1 MRCIN
6 CGKEIDVSY
15 GMVMCPYCGRILD
28 DKIDKTDYENAYNEF
43 SNEREELKK
52 NNKDNDKPITNEFNK
67 MDDNTKLK
75 KAIVGGLATTAFAAS
90 AGSLYAANKNI
101 NKSNKENKNKTFPDD
116 NINNVVINDNDEIE
130 ENADNILDDDLFD
143 SNDVTNEEDNI
154 IVDNNENL
162 DTNNSSQA
170 AKDNG
175 IDYNPNATPSKPKK
189 STSKKV
195 TSKSNNNKNSTTTS
209 KDENS
214 NDNNLN
220 NEDQIITDENISE
233 NEQDSS
239 SEETEDDIFKNP
251 NEDDDTSNN
260 EPDIDSDKS
269 DENITD
275 NEESNIDTSE
285 EGFENLSP
293 YPATTISNNT
303 NYTNDSSYNSSSFS
317 VDYFHLENAISL
329 INNAN
334 DSFSN
339 IVSLT
344 SDINTDGLNL
354 QTSVASAN
362 ATIEKCFG
370 NASGSKVG
378 VSAGTASQLN
388 KLRSDLQKMDPDY
401 DFNYDYYKYMNLGYL
416 SEQEGWNS
424 DEFKK
429 QESSLESSLRSEI
442 GERKKEYEGNTK
454 KIEFLDQVIESIDIQ
469 NEAFENYYKNL
480 VDIETFTAVN
490 QYVSDRMNDSTIPAN
505 STYEKYIDEK
515 VQELKDLN
523 AENEKKY
530 NELEKAKQKNKNDIN
545 TKNGTE
551 NTSSEEELT
560 VSKYSD
566 GTYAYLDEQSLQ
578 LLQYYTNY
586 KYLNACNESNS
597 ISSIQ
602 SQISS
607 LETKLKM
614 NQDSL
619 NSGIVYE
626 NGYPTVMSNDEKTEL
641 ENINKKLSQEK
652 DDLNNR
658 INQINESFESILK
671 DYYDANAESIYR
683 IPEINR
689 KPEQKDFLLSRD
701 SYVATLQQKD
711 LRNEIQEYQQYIED
725 IQEEI
730 DSLSEKAAGAYATN
744 VSYNSSEYSG
754 INYYANYKAA
764 LKYGYGL
771 EYLDEKEQ
779 ARYKFLLETVSSLEE
794 KSAIALDANNK
805 LEELKQQLI
814 MQRSDY
820 SKYSNFNNIKV
831 ENGFF
836 GGLVFRDATTNEKL
850 DLSKEEQA
858 VILAMKGSNST
869 NGTVN
874 EYINY
879 LKNGSENLSYDALG
893 VIAYNMNKS
902 KEFEGYDSNFASS
915 FDYLYDQGARILG
928 KQMADEFTTRLDNCP
943 DIFDWVLVADEA
955 LEDGLTGFFRGFKNI
970 FCADGRADARD
981 YKPMFITDYI
991 NNSDQYC
998 GLYKTI
1004 LTSEY
1009 EITNSIGNMLPSML
1023 VTLIPVVGPAV
1034 GLISLGVSA
1043 AGNAREQGL
1052 QQGMSQA
1059 SAWMYG
1065 VLSGA
1070 SEALLEKF
1078 LGGIPG
1084 LSDMSNVVGVHGLA
1098 RIFKA
1103 GCSEAREEM
1112 LQEFLDPIFKFVST
1126 GGEIRENIS
1135 VENILKAGIYAF
1147 ITAGILNGGNVA
1159 FEGVSY
1165 RLTGDYLALGTL
1177 ASLNTN
1183 SDLSIK
1189 ENIKNFLRD
1198 LNEFQNRDIKSL
1210 EESLMENEEVKAAY
1224 EAAKAGKGDLAFN
1237 DFVSRIVV
1245 EQVVSENNALSQELS
1260 EEIKQKTKDL
1270 QDLRNKNID
1279 GRYNEDISKLESEI
1293 NDLTE
1298 QRKSIYDNDMTIQ
1311 DSIERAKEK
1320 AVQNIDDLIRR
1331 NNKHL
1336 AKDLSEVSAENLIE
1350 YLNNT
1355 EITAEKIKVLFDNIS
1370 EEKINKILEEKPEL
1384 KALLEE
1390 NSTESTDASVINHE
1404 LIDKFKATKNYA
1416 EKIELIE
1423 QMSSEEIVQLL
1434 KEDSQAKLVL
1444 GKIKD
1449 NAKLADVINKSNS
1462 EVLNSIFGPPLN
1474 EYSDTTTQLKETLKA
1489 KLKGQ
1494 ALFEGTINKLRELGI
1509 EIEESEEQIE
1519 TSDDTTAEPTSEIVD
1534 HHDATTEESESKTLP
1549 KSDNSTEST
1558 DASVISH
1565 ELIDKFKATK
1575 NYAEKIELIEQM
1587 SSEEIVQL
1595 LKEDSQAK
1603 LVLGKIKDN
1612 AKLADVIN
1620 KSNSE
1625 VLNSIFGTQLNEY
1638 SDTTTQLKETLK
1650 EKLKGQTLFEGT
1662 INKLRELGIEI
1673 EESEK
1678 TSHELIDKFKATK
1691 NYAEKIEL
1699 IEQMS
1704 SEEIVQLLKEDS
1716 QAKLVLGKIKDNA
1729 KLADVI
1735 NKSNSEVLNSIFAT
1749 QLNEHSDATTQLKE
1763 TLKAKLKGQTLFE
1776 GTINKLREL
1785 GIEIEES
1792 EKQVEIAHDITT
1804 EQTSEIVDHQDTTT
1818 DKAAEE
1824 TDHQDTTTDK
1834 AAEETDH
1841 QDATIKP
1848 TPEETDHQDATIEP
1862 TPDEAGQQD
1871 ATIEPTPDEAEQHD
1885 TIIEPTIEDAGQHD
1899 ALTDATAKVDEAHDV
1914 VTDAAEQV
1922 KEAENLV
1929 DSSSENNQASVP
1941 PVPPIV
1947 DIDSNANQS
1956 PIKMEISEFLAKYKG
1971 FKNIYEFKQKFS
1983 SLLSQWESSLTARE
1997 ISLIEN
2003 YTGNNEMEFGNY
2015 ATVNSILR
2023 GIFFNS
2029 QDGKIHI
2036 KRIGGDEDS
2045 YTFSEFAYMVRSK
2058 YSSAANLS
2066 DADAIKFFVRGQI
2079 QAIND
2084 LSNAISKFEL
2094 PEDILLERRIGGSSL
2109 VKLFNIDINN
2119 DSVEDVVRKINDGGY
2134 FRDNGFMSTS
2144 AGKSPGYGNVVL
2156 KLGCK
2161 AGMSAVD
2168 ITGNSKYSVGEN
2180 EVLVNIGTTFRAVN
2194 AERVNGR
2201 LVIYLESIPANNIQ
2215 VDSMDSLKTFISDN
2229 INASPNS
2236 IAKTIN
2242 NYFEQQMK
2250 NNASNSYLKQSLY
2263 YDLLEISGMPGID
2276 QTTMS
2281 EILSSVISNNKEM
2294 RSIIY
2299 EMAQEEIKQSF
2310 KDTLDIQ
2317 NDADIKTLTDFIL
2330 GESFVENGVGN
2341 QNWDGFFNFIY
2352 DKVKESVA
2360 KSAKNKEA
2368 ILWSKLPTIALNQM
2382 YSTIENTTLGD
2393 TMYFLDL
2400 VYSNWNSQFSTLPPL
2415 EEFWGKMSKLY
2426 AEACSNLKDENGNPI
2441 TKLKY
2446 IYPGQDAIGE
2456 LFKKEELPTL
2466 LEKGVIKTLEVVKAN
2481 VDETNPD
2488 LPKLTNE
2495 KTIEI
2500 DLTELSNFYRKNL
2513 NKGVSKDILI
2523 EKVYSKFIEL
2533 LHKGGL

>member
-1 MRCIN
+1 
-6 CGKEIDVSY
+6 
-15 GMVMCPYCGRILD
+15 
-28 DKIDKTDYENAYNEF
+28 
-43 SNEREELKK
+43 
-52 NNKDNDKPITNEFNK
+52 
-67 MDDNTKLK
+67 
-75 KAIVGGLATTAFAAS
+75 
-90 AGSLYAANKNI
+90 
-101 NKSNKENKNKTFPDD
+101 
-116 NINNVVINDNDEIE
+116 
-130 ENADNILDDDLFD
+130 
-143 SNDVTNEEDNI
+143 
-154 IVDNNENL
+154 
-162 DTNNSSQA
+162 
-170 AKDNG
+170 
-175 IDYNPNATPSKPKK
+175 
-189 STSKKV
+189 
-195 TSKSNNNKNSTTTS
+195 
-209 KDENS
+209 
-214 NDNNLN
+214 
-220 NEDQIITDENISE
+220 
-233 NEQDSS
+233 
-239 SEETEDDIFKNP
+239 
-251 NEDDDTSNN
+251 
-260 EPDIDSDKS
+260 
-269 DENITD
+269 
-275 NEESNIDTSE
+275 
-285 EGFENLSP
+285 
-293 YPATTISNNT
+293 
-303 NYTNDSSYNSSSFS
+303 
-317 VDYFHLENAISL
+317 
-329 INNAN
+329 
-334 DSFSN
+334 
-339 IVSLT
+339 
-344 SDINTDGLNL
+344 
-354 QTSVASAN
+354 
-362 ATIEKCFG
+362 
-370 NASGSKVG
+370 
-378 VSAGTASQLN
+378 
-388 KLRSDLQKMDPDY
+388 
-401 DFNYDYYKYMNLGYL
+401 
-416 SEQEGWNS
+416 
-424 DEFKK
+424 
-429 QESSLESSLRSEI
+429 
-442 GERKKEYEGNTK
+442 
-454 KIEFLDQVIESIDIQ
+454 
-469 NEAFENYYKNL
+469 
-480 VDIETFTAVN
+480 
-490 QYVSDRMNDSTIPAN
+490 
-505 STYEKYIDEK
+505 
-515 VQELKDLN
+515 
-523 AENEKKY
+523 
-530 NELEKAKQKNKNDIN
+530 
-545 TKNGTE
+545 
-551 NTSSEEELT
+551 
-560 VSKYSD
+560 
-566 GTYAYLDEQSLQ
+566 
-578 LLQYYTNY
+578 
-586 KYLNACNESNS
+586 
-597 ISSIQ
+597 
-602 SQISS
+602 
-607 LETKLKM
+607 
-614 NQDSL
+614 
-619 NSGIVYE
+619 
-626 NGYPTVMSNDEKTEL
+626 
-641 ENINKKLSQEK
+641 
-652 DDLNNR
+652 
-658 INQINESFESILK
+658 
-671 DYYDANAESIYR
+671 
-683 IPEINR
+683 
-689 KPEQKDFLLSRD
+689 
-701 SYVATLQQKD
+701 
-711 LRNEIQEYQQYIED
+711 
-725 IQEEI
+725 
-730 DSLSEKAAGAYATN
+730 
-744 VSYNSSEYSG
+744 
-754 INYYANYKAA
+754 
-764 LKYGYGL
+764 
-771 EYLDEKEQ
+771 
-779 ARYKFLLETVSSLEE
+779 
-794 KSAIALDANNK
+794 
-805 LEELKQQLI
+805 
-814 MQRSDY
+814 
-820 SKYSNFNNIKV
+820 
-831 ENGFF
+831 
-836 GGLVFRDATTNEKL
+836 
-850 DLSKEEQA
+850 
-858 VILAMKGSNST
+858 
-869 NGTVN
+869 
-874 EYINY
+874 
-879 LKNGSENLSYDALG
+879 
-893 VIAYNMNKS
+893 
-902 KEFEGYDSNFASS
+902 
-915 FDYLYDQGARILG
+915 
-928 KQMADEFTTRLDNCP
+928 MADEFTTRLDNCP

-1462 EVLNSIFGPPLN
+1462 EVLNSIF
-1474 EYSDTTTQLKETLKA
+1474 
-1489 KLKGQ
+1489 
-1494 ALFEGTINKLRELGI
+1494 
-1509 EIEESEEQIE
+1509 
-1519 TSDDTTAEPTSEIVD
+1519 
-1534 HHDATTEESESKTLP
+1534 
-1549 KSDNSTEST
+1549 
-1558 DASVISH
+1558 
-1565 ELIDKFKATK
+1565 
-1575 NYAEKIELIEQM
+1575 
-1587 SSEEIVQL
+1587 
-1595 LKEDSQAK
+1595 
-1603 LVLGKIKDN
+1603 
-1612 AKLADVIN
+1612 
-1620 KSNSE
+1620 
-1625 VLNSIFGTQLNEY
+1625 
-1638 SDTTTQLKETLK
+1638 
-1650 EKLKGQTLFEGT
+1650 
-1662 INKLRELGIEI
+1662 
-1673 EESEK
+1673 
-1678 TSHELIDKFKATK
+1678 
-1691 NYAEKIEL
+1691 
-1699 IEQMS
+1699 
-1704 SEEIVQLLKEDS
+1704 
-1716 QAKLVLGKIKDNA
+1716 
-1729 KLADVI
+1729 
-1735 NKSNSEVLNSIFAT
+1735 AT

-1804 EQTSEIVDHQDTTT
+1804 EQTSEIV
-1818 DKAAEE
+1818 
-1824 TDHQDTTTDK
+1824 DHQDTTTDK

-2352 DKVKESVA
+2352 DTVKESVA

-2426 AEACSNLKDENGNPI
+2426 AEACSNLKDQNGNPI